1 MSRNISTFWSW
12 TFFKHSQSALSKEM
26 NLSDTV
32 TPKEELN
39 HIEMYNVY
47 ESVLYFKRYY
57 DYEYMCNI
65 LALTIY
71 LCNIPLYMYIEVDR
85 KGGKRMHVPLLS
97 GLGGKYP

>member
-1 MSRNISTFWSW
+1 MSRNISTLWSW

-65 LALTIY
+65 LALPMQYTFI
-71 LCNIPLYMYIEVDR
+71 
-85 KGGKRMHVPLLS
+85 HVYR
-97 GLGGKYP
+97 GR